1 MQPPQSSYSP
11 SRGGFAKDGSS
22 KGGVGGWP
30 TVVHVTASA
39 ANAMMASQHAVEGVQ
54 SDVSSPS
61 MLLGQESAEL
71 LHDYARLFCPGLE
84 EADALGFCVDG
95 SGGGVGH
102 GHGHGHGGGLLYP
115 GQRQPPGFGPQQV
128 RHEYPSVTSVPPS
141 GVVVMQH
148 NAQQQLEMSNVHA
161 SMNSSSTNASQGSP
175 FVSLSVQSMQS
186 AQSMV
191 ASTSATG
198 HSSDSYSY
206 SYSMSGGHEHL
217 RVRTSPAAASTPPQP
232 HRHVE
237 RSASHPPLSW
247 AMRVSSPRP
256 ADDLNFPTMQ
266 SPISHASCPSPSNGV
281 GTITADPEEPPPEIL
296 VGLDGQYQSYCRQII
311 TPALNVATT
320 AALDRLRNIQLEI
333 EASMLGQPGVT
344 KATIP
349 RKYFCSLKE
358 VAKVAKICKLLVIA
372 PDIKPSPTAHIKPV
386 KLLNSL
392 VEDAQHAGVPYVFAL
407 SRKGIGQI
415 FGRDKNMSIMALMD
429 LDPVRAEV
437 DVMLDEAACGRRLW
451 EEVQKRRQA

>member
-1 MQPPQSSYSP
+1 M
-11 SRGGFAKDGSS
+11 
-22 KGGVGGWP
+22 
-30 TVVHVTASA
+30 
-39 ANAMMASQHAVEGVQ
+39 
-54 SDVSSPS
+54 
-61 MLLGQESAEL
+61 
-71 LHDYARLFCPGLE
+71 
-84 EADALGFCVDG
+84 
-95 SGGGVGH
+95 
-102 GHGHGHGGGLLYP
+102 
-115 GQRQPPGFGPQQV
+115 
-128 RHEYPSVTSVPPS
+128 RHNV
-141 GVVVMQH
+141 
-148 NAQQQLEMSNVHA
+148 QQQLEMSKVHA

-175 FVSLSVQSMQS
+175 FVSLSVQSVQS
-186 AQSMV
+186 VQSMM
-191 ASTSATG
+191 ASTAATG
-198 HSSDSYSY
+198 QSSDSYN
-206 SYSMSGGHEHL
+206 YSMSGGHEHL
-217 RVRTSPAAASTPPQP
+217 RVRTSSAAASTPPQP

-256 ADDLNFPTMQ
+256 VDDLNFPTMQ
-266 SPISHASCPSPSNGV
+266 SPISHSSCHSPSNGV
-281 GTITADPEEPPPEIL
+281 GTITADPETPPPEIL
-296 VGLDGQYQSYCRQII
+296 VGLDGEYQSYCRQII

-349 RKYFCSLKE
+349 RKYYCSLKE

-392 VEDAQHAGVPYVFAL
+392 VEDAQDAGVPYVFAL

-451 EEVQKRRQA
+451 EEVQKRQQAGQS